1 MERKSEC
8 KISLGPC
15 KPLLFYLELK
25 QMILSY
31 CSLCDNSHF
40 YMPLNTLLKIPKALR
55 RILKQAE
62 RGKIDEKGEREG
74 GEREY
79 ECACV

>member
-55 RILKQAE
+55 RILCMKGGFM
-62 RGKIDEKGEREG
+62 RGYIFLHTKASRKMKN
-74 GEREY
+74 
-79 ECACV
+79 